1 MDANANMETMNETDE
16 EIIGETKA
24 ERFKRLGTKRL
35 RNVINQMR
43 ILGNCASTANYEY
56 TPEQIELMF
65 SHLNKAMKD
74 LNDAFNPKAKQ
85 DDLPSL

>member
-1 MDANANMETMNETDE
+1 MDADANMETNNEADE
-16 EIIGETKA
+16 VIPNESKA
-24 ERFKRLGTKRL
+24 DRFKRLGTKRL

-56 TPEQIELMF
+56 TQEQVNLIFMHLDKSIE
-65 SHLNKAMKD
+65 D
-74 LNDAFNPKAKQ
+74 LKQAFNPKAKQ